1 MDNDAK
7 MLELL
12 GNGLTAL
19 EVKYRATNDFAT
31 QQELEPQMEDLVEQY
46 AALRRKLR
54 QGPAMI
60 TDEDIAAMTEIR
72 SEIDAAADKQ
82 SMLLAIARTA
92 AFIGMR
98 V

>member
-7 MLELL
+7 MLQLL
-12 GNGLTAL
+12 GNSLTDL
-19 EVKYRATNDFAT
+19 EVKLRATNDFAT
-31 QQELEPQMEDLVEQY
+31 QQELEPQIESLVDQITT
-46 AALRRKLR
+46 LRKKLR
-54 QGPAMI
+54 EGPVIM
-60 TDEDIAAMTEIR
+60 TDEDIAGMTDIQR
-72 SEIDAAADKQ
+72 QIDAAADKQ

>member
-7 MLELL
+7 MLQLL
-12 GNGLTAL
+12 GNSLTDL

-31 QQELEPQMEDLVEQY
+31 QQELEPQIESLVAQIS
-46 AALRRKLR
+46 ALRKKLR
-54 QGPAMI
+54 EGPVIM
-60 TDEDIAAMTEIR
+60 TDEDLAGMREIQR
-72 SEIDAAADKQ
+72 QIDAAADKQ

>member
-12 GNGLTAL
+12 GNSLTDL

-31 QQELEPQMEDLVEQY
+31 QQELEPQIQNLIAQITTFRKK
-46 AALRRKLR
+46 RREGPVLMTDAGLAGMREIQR
-54 QGPAMI
+54 Q
-60 TDEDIAAMTEIR
+60 
-72 SEIDAAADKQ
+72 IDAAAEKQ
-82 SMLLAIARTA
+82 SLLLAIARTA

>member
-12 GNGLTAL
+12 GNSVTAL
-19 EVKYRATNDFAT
+19 ELKLRATNDFAT
-31 QQELEPQMEDLVEQY
+31 QRELEPELEELVEKY
-46 AALRRKLR
+46 SALRKKLR
-54 QGPAMI
+54 EGPVIM
-60 TDEDIAAMTEIR
+60 TEQDIAGMTQIR
-72 SEIDAAADKQ
+72 DEIDAAADKQ
-82 SMLLAIARTA
+82 SMLLAIARTV

>member
-7 MLELL
+7 MLQLL
-12 GNGLTAL
+12 GNTLTDL
-19 EVKYRATNDFAT
+19 EVKFRATNDFAT
-31 QQELEPQMEDLVEQY
+31 QQELEPQIESLITQIT
-46 AALRRKLR
+46 ALRKKLR
-54 QGPAMI
+54 EGPVIM
-60 TDEDIAAMTEIR
+60 TDADIAGMTEIQKQ
-72 SEIDAAADKQ
+72 IDAAADKQ